1 MSLIL
6 EALRKLDREK
16 RAPQRGF
23 LVMAPVALSSAPRRI
38 GLWLVA
44 AAIGLVAC
52 VSGAAWWLL
61 AGRPARQPVVAAAAS
76 TPTTEAPRATLAP
89 ATAPP
94 VTVPVQPLVVEE
106 PGIRTL
112 HETSEA
118 RAATSRTAVDE
129 APAATPTTLPAPPIP
144 APALSPTAPPRT
156 PDRRAVQARA
166 TTLPTPVP
174 AVTAPTA
181 PAKPA
186 QATPAPRREP
196 AADDQVQLQAIS
208 HQDGVPVAVVNDRL
222 VREGDSFDGIRVVRI
237 GAAEVEIEVRGRR
250 RVVRF

>member
-1 MSLIL
+1 
-6 EALRKLDREK
+6 
-16 RAPQRGF
+16 
-23 LVMAPVALSSAPRRI
+23 
-38 GLWLVA
+38 
-44 AAIGLVAC
+44 
-52 VSGAAWWLL
+52 
-61 AGRPARQPVVAAAAS
+61 VVAAAAS